1 MQVANVLDS
10 LEQVAYHLNID
21 KHQVLKLQMEYS
33 SQSELCYQ
41 LLLHWWQ
48 QQQPTESNLEHLYMA
63 LCITGQGDCLLDV
76 LKHDNDYNNLKT
88 VSKQSGIDEE
98 VLKGEVGS
106 DINLLQGVAVELKN
120 WCYVGRALELKESEL
135 QQIQYDYQQ
144 SIERGYQMLN
154 KWRQKNGSAAK
165 FSQLVIGLLI
175 MNQLDAVDFLKCK
188 KHHASM

>member
-1 MQVANVLDS
+1 MQFYLTVVYTSSFSNDDAQPDSVSRRKLSPDFSKYTITRRILIQVAIVLDR

-21 KHQVLKLQMEYS
+21 KHQVLKLQMEHS

-76 LKHDNDYNNLKT
+76 LKHDSDYNNIKT

-98 VLKGEVGS
+98 ILKGGVGS
-106 DINLLQGVAVELKN
+106 DTNLLQGVAVELKN
-120 WCYVGRALELKESEL
+120 WCYVGRAKS
-135 QQIQYDYQQ
+135 
-144 SIERGYQMLN
+144 
-154 KWRQKNGSAAK
+154 
-165 FSQLVIGLLI
+165 
-175 MNQLDAVDFLKCK
+175 
-188 KHHASM
+188 